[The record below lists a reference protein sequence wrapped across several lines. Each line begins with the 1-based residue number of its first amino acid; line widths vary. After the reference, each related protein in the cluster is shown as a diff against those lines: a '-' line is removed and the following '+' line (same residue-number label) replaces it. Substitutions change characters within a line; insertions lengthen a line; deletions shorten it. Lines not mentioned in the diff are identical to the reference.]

1 MIVNQK
7 FSYHNHTYRCGH
19 AVGSEEDMVRSAIE
33 EGYTHFGIS
42 DHAPFV
48 GYSAPTDRMEVEDK
62 EDYLTTCFKLKEKY
76 KGQIDLV
83 VGFEAEYDR
92 NRLEELKELRNS
104 CDYLLL
110 GQHNKRVNKA
120 RYNEEYTHFADDS
133 DVLMYA
139 EQVCEAMETG
149 LFAAVNHPDYFML
162 GRKCWSEA
170 CAEAARKIAECAARN
185 NIPLELNLKG
195 VRKGKT
201 YYKDG
206 EFYAYPY
213 RKFWEEAAK
222 YDVRVILGHDAHH
235 PLDYIHV
242 YEIDLVNEILEGL
255 DLKQAL
261 DFRIK

>member
-1 MIVNQK
+1 M
-7 FSYHNHTYRCGH
+7 
-19 AVGSEEDMVRSAIE
+19 
-33 EGYTHFGIS
+33 
-42 DHAPFV
+42 
-48 GYSAPTDRMEVEDK
+48 
-62 EDYLTTCFKLKEKY
+62 
-76 KGQIDLV
+76 
-83 VGFEAEYDR
+83 
-92 NRLEELKELRNS
+92 KELRSS

-120 RYNEEYTHFADDS
+120 HYNEEYTHFADDD

-170 CAEAARKIAECAARN
+170 CAEAARRIAECAARN

-195 VRKGKT
+195 VRKGKN